1 MVYKETINRLHVT
14 LPAYKKGEYM
24 TDSALRISDF
34 IRPDCIFL
42 DVDLPDKEA
51 VLRFLA
57 EQSRDRGLVTDA
69 DKLFAGFKAREES
82 MSTGVGS
89 GLAFP
94 HTLTD
99 ERDESAVLIVRLS
112 RGLDYGSLDDKEVNV
127 VFAVLI
133 PESNQTQHLQILARV
148 SRMCRKS
155 EFIRAVSL
163 AGDPQSLKTAI
174 ENIEQDFCGCAY
186 QSKPPRKHE
195 LGTGL

>member
-1 MVYKETINRLHVT
+1 
-14 LPAYKKGEYM
+14 M
-24 TDSALRISDF
+24 TDSALKISDF

-57 EQSRDRGLVTDA
+57 EQSRTRGLVADE
-69 DKLFAGFKAREES
+69 DKLFRGFKAREEN
-82 MSTGVGS
+82 MSTGVGT

-99 ERDESAVLIVRLS
+99 ERDESAVVIVRLL
-112 RGLDYGSLDDKEVNV
+112 RGIDYGAIDDKAVTV

-155 EFIRAVSL
+155 EFIRSVSL
-163 AGDPQSLKTAI
+163 ARSPEDLKQSI

-186 QSKPPRKHE
+186 QPKPPRKP
-195 LGTGL
+195 GLEAGF

>member
-1 MVYKETINRLHVT
+1 
-14 LPAYKKGEYM
+14 M
-24 TDSALRISDF
+24 TDSALRLSDF

-57 EQSRDRGLVTDA
+57 EQSRDKGLVTDA
-69 DKLFAGFKAREES
+69 DGLFQGFKAREES

-99 ERDESAVLIVRLS
+99 ERKESAVVIVRLS
-112 RGLDYGSLDDKEVNV
+112 RGLDYGAIDDKAVNV

-148 SRMCRKS
+148 SRMCRKN
-155 EFIRAVSL
+155 EFISAVRL
-163 AGDPQSLKTAI
+163 AKDPEALKQAI
-174 ENIEQDFCGCAY
+174 EGIERDFCGCAY
-186 QSKPPRKHE
+186 QPQTFRKH
-195 LGTGL
+195 GYDTGF